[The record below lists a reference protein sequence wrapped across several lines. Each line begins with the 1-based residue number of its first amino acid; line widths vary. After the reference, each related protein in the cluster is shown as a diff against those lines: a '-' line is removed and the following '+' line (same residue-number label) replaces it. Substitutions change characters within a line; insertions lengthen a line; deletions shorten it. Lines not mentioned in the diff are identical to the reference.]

1 MNPAPL
7 GDIQVELAQQPV
19 TGPLVGGKR
28 MVGGVGR
35 TLAAAV
41 TREVGVEPIAIVAVL
56 VNFRRRLLRVLVPTA
71 PLVNSLP
78 VLVALR
84 V

>member
-7 GDIQVELAQQPV
+7 GDIQMELAQQPV
-19 TGPLVGGKR
+19 TGPLVGGTR
-28 MVGGVGR
+28 MVGVGR
-35 TLAAAV
+35 PLAAAV
-41 TREVGVEPIAIVAVL
+41 TREMGGHRAMVAVL
-56 VNFRRRLLRVLVPTA
+56 VNFRRRLLRVLVLTA

-78 VLVALR
+78 VLVAQR